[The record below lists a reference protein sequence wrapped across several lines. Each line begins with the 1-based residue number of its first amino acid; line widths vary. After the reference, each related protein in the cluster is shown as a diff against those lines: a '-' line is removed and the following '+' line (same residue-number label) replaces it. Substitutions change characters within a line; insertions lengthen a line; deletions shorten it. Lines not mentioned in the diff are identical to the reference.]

1 MTLPDTQLNS
11 IELLSSMTPEQKL
24 GQLFLINLNGIEA
37 DQDYQ
42 IGRDVSLWQCVSVRS
57 KSAQP

>member
-11 IELLSSMTPEQKL
+11 TELLSSMTPEQKL

-37 DQDYQ
+37 DQDF
-42 IGRDVSLWQCVSVRS
+42 I
-57 KSAQP
+57 K